1 MILSMPPIVST
12 SKLQAMDLRHLK
24 RKFKKAKAHGLCPVL
39 EQLTPTCL
47 TVVSASLGVTCMEAF
62 YRYCVLGE
70 PSRILRVAHKVIVA
84 PPCWKKSAAL

>member
-39 EQLTPTCL
+39 EQLTHTRL
-47 TVVSASLGVTCMEAF
+47 TVISANLGITSLEAF

-70 PSRILRVAHKVIVA
+70 PSRILRVSHRVIVSQ
-84 PPCWKKSAAL
+84 PHWPVSAA